1 MFLAPK
7 SVQYYTSRRMFSEDF
22 MDHTGRL
29 QLIGK
34 VTYYIG
40 WIALVC
46 GGALHFNI
54 ASRLF
59 MAIQVTQRNL
69 LEIGVACFL
78 IAIASE
84 LRARDSASSAS
95 KEISGG
101 LKKAA

>member
-1 MFLAPK
+1 
-7 SVQYYTSRRMFSEDF
+7 

-34 VTYYIG
+34 LTYYLG

-46 GGALHFNI
+46 GGAVHLNI
-54 ASRLF
+54 AKGMFTAMQLS
-59 MAIQVTQRNL
+59 QRNL
-69 LEIGVACFL
+69 FELGVVCFL

-84 LRARDSASSAS
+84 LRAHDSAGKG

-101 LKKAA
+101 LRKAA

>member
-1 MFLAPK
+1 
-7 SVQYYTSRRMFSEDF
+7 MFSEDF

-29 QLIGK
+29 QLVGK

-54 ASRLF
+54 ANRLF
-59 MAIQVTQRNL
+59 MAIQVSQRNL
-69 LEIGVACFL
+69 FEIGVACFL

-84 LRARDSASSAS
+84 LRAHDSAASPAS